1 LLDYSYVALGIVAFF
16 TVLGMAYYA
25 SKVLFQM
32 RTGELEK
39 TWRYLVAGAY
49 LIEVAVVILFV
60 QEILAFSATI
70 ASITTHLGVTMLVI
84 GSMYILLGFRAHYIV
99 FSPKHPNV
107 KMDKFI
113 EK

>member
-1 LLDYSYVALGIVAFF
+1 MIDYSYLALGIVALF

-25 SKVLFQM
+25 SRILLQM

-39 TWRYLVAGAY
+39 TWRWLVAGAY
-49 LIEVAVVILFV
+49 LIEAAVVILFV
-60 QEILAFSATI
+60 QEILTFSSLVSSI
-70 ASITTHLGVTMLVI
+70 ATHLGVTMLVI
-84 GSMYILLGFRAHYIV
+84 GSVYILLGFRSHYRI

-113 EK
+113 ER